1 MGKSKSNAKDVCVC
15 VLVGTRGGLLVAV
28 ISKVVRV
35 GFSEKVT
42 FKLKPRGSKE

>member
-1 MGKSKSNAKDVCVC
+1 MLWTKRKSNTKEVCVC
-15 VLVGTRGGLLVAV
+15 VGEKGLVAV

-42 FKLKPRGSKE
+42 FKLRPKASKGVS